1 MSQFV
6 LSAKEVSD
14 KVNLPI
20 QKIYILR
27 DCSTKAQNPRR
38 PVLQR
43 NIHWKFEEGRVIFT
57 KEAVSLIQEWKE
69 KLNNI
74 KKSEHPME
82 SRNHTNGAKS
92 EKPNE

>member
-1 MSQFV
+1 MTMSQFV

-57 KEAVSLIQEWKE
+57 KEAVSLIKEWKE
-69 KLNNI
+69 KLNNN
-74 KKSEHPME
+74 KTK
-82 SRNHTNGAKS
+82 
-92 EKPNE
+92 

>member
-14 KVNLPI
+14 KVKLPI

-38 PVLQR
+38 PVLLR
-43 NIHWKFEEGRVIFT
+43 DVHWKFEEGRVIFT
-57 KEAVSLIQEWKE
+57 KDAVSLIQDWKQKLQQHKE
-69 KLNNI
+69 K
-74 KKSEHPME
+74 
-82 SRNHTNGAKS
+82 
-92 EKPNE
+92 